1 MTEAIYLEVSEKT
14 EAAKKAGRRVSVSG
28 MLKLLGVSRSGY
40 QAWLHH
46 IPSNTEKRREAV
58 KSKIKDIY
66 ENSRQN
72 YGAPKITVELRKT
85 GEVIS
90 ERTVGTYMHQ
100 MGIRAQWSKP
110 WTITTKDSDF
120 STELQNIL
128 DEQFNPDRPNAVWCS
143 DITYIWTIDGF
154 VYLTSIMDLFSRKII
169 AWTLSETLEVSCVID
184 TINKAKA
191 RRNIDQPLIIHSDR
205 GSQYVA
211 KEYIKATEHM
221 KRSYSKKAFPWDNAC
236 IESFHSI
243 IKREWLN
250 RFKIRDHKQAYRL
263 IFEYLEAFYNTK
275 RIHSHCDY
283 MSPDEFERVYERTHT
298 EAVQVCI
305 RVRLH
310 HHGIRANGFDALPR
324 DHKVIVASQQPQ
336 AAAATMQHHSGKA
349 GRFFLKLNIID
360 AAQVFAI
367 GKAYHILPGQVT
379 QRHGPLPLWCAIFRR
394 FIVCVRKRLIG
405 NILRF

>member
-14 EAAKKAGRRVSVSG
+14 EAAQKAGRRFSVSG
-28 MLKLLGVSRSGY
+28 MLKFLGVSRSGY
-40 QAWLHH
+40 RAWLHRV
-46 IPSNTEKRREAV
+46 PSDTEKRRESV
-58 KSKIKDIY
+58 KAKIQDIY
-66 ENSRQN
+66 DDSKQN

-90 ERTVGTYMHQ
+90 ERTVGTYMRQ

-154 VYLTSIMDLFSRKII
+154 VYLTSVMDLFSRKII

-211 KEYIKATEHM
+211 KEYKKATENM
-221 KRSYSKKAFPWDNAC
+221 QRSYSKKAFPWDNAC
-236 IESFHSI
+236 IESLHSLLFPLPPLQEQHRI
-243 IKREWLN
+243 VVKIKEIAPFLDKYEQTEQHLN
-250 RFKIRDHKQAYRL
+250 DLNVRFPEMLKKLSTIR
-263 IFEYLEAFYNTK
+263 N
-275 RIHSHCDY
+275 
-283 MSPDEFERVYERTHT
+283 EFIAIATICRQTNSNECMKERTLRLSFW
-298 EAVQVCI
+298 QV
-305 RVRLH
+305 
-310 HHGIRANGFDALPR
+310 
-324 DHKVIVASQQPQ
+324 K
-336 AAAATMQHHSGKA
+336 M
-349 GRFFLKLNIID
+349 GRNFSF
-360 AAQVFAI
+360 
-367 GKAYHILPGQVT
+367 
-379 QRHGPLPLWCAIFRR
+379 
-394 FIVCVRKRLIG
+394 
-405 NILRF
+405 